1 MALTQDL
8 PHVRDALLDAGG
20 SASRAY
26 YLFFERVDAN
36 IKQALS
42 DIVALQDESGGGG
55 ISGNVTGSM
64 SIQASGAL
72 PGVVVLYLAGDADA
86 PGNTTYYGTNS
97 TGVKGYYPVGSALLG
112 TPGDITLTIGAD
124 GVTTIDLADV
134 TNTGVGALFA
144 IARDA
149 KGRITGTRAATITGT
164 ANRVTVTNGDAIA
177 GLPTIDIAPTY
188 AGQTSI
194 ATLGTVTTGTW
205 QATAID
211 AAHGGTGQTTYAVG
225 DLLYASGATTLARLA
240 DVATGNVLRSGGIGV
255 APAWGKVALTTDVSG
270 LLPVANG
277 GTGVATAAAN
287 LVFAGPASGAAAAP
301 TFRAPLIAD
310 IATAFPQDYKSGLRM
325 AWQSGT
331 SITFVTGEAWIPSLN
346 ALLVLPANL
355 TKSGL
360 VLAANTMYHAYL
372 FNNAGTADVD
382 ISTTAPV
389 GYFGEACIK
398 TGDNSRRYIGSF
410 ITDGAGAMYRF
421 QQNGDEINFIVN
433 NSPPFRVLNGGTAIV
448 RTNVD
453 LTPLLPITAKYA
465 ICNLINNDASNQLF
479 VDIPEIGNSGALS
492 RYTCLGNQRTMIITA
507 CPSRTLQYLYS
518 VAPTGAAFIDVYG
531 YKFSS

>member
-1 MALTQDL
+1 MSLTQDL

-164 ANRVTVTNGDAIA
+164 ANRVTVTNGDASA
-177 GLPTIDIAPTY
+177 GLPTIDIAATY

-194 ATLGTVTTGTW
+194 TTLGTITTGTW
-205 QATAID
+205 HGTPVE
-211 AAHGGTGQTTYAVG
+211 AAYGGTGQSSYAVG
-225 DLLYASGATTLARLA
+225 DLLYASGATALAKLA
-240 DVATGNVLRSGGIGV
+240 GNTTAAKQYLSQTGTGTVSA
-255 APAWGKVALTTDVSG
+255 APAWAVIAGADVTGAALTATNDINVTLTLG
-270 LLPVANG
+270 GTPATALLRAASLALGWMGQLAVGRG

-287 LVFAGPASGAAAAP
+287 QVFAGPVSGPAAAP
-301 TFRAPLIAD
+301 SFRALVAAD
-310 IATAFPQDYKSGLRM
+310 FPASGVTAGTYGDATDIPVLNIDATGRVTAASTVPVSGSSGLTHPQVM
-325 AWQSGT
+325 AR
-331 SITFVTGEAWIPSLN
+331 ISL
-346 ALLVLPANL
+346 
-355 TKSGL
+355 G
-360 VLAANTMYHAYL
+360 
-372 FNNAGTADVD
+372 F
-382 ISTTAPV
+382 
-389 GYFGEACIK
+389 
-398 TGDNSRRYIGSF
+398 
-410 ITDGAGAMYRF
+410 
-421 QQNGDEINFIVN
+421 
-433 NSPPFRVLNGGTAIV
+433 
-448 RTNVD
+448 
-453 LTPLLPITAKYA
+453 
-465 ICNLINNDASNQLF
+465 
-479 VDIPEIGNSGALS
+479 
-492 RYTCLGNQRTMIITA
+492 
-507 CPSRTLQYLYS
+507 
-518 VAPTGAAFIDVYG
+518 
-531 YKFSS
+531 